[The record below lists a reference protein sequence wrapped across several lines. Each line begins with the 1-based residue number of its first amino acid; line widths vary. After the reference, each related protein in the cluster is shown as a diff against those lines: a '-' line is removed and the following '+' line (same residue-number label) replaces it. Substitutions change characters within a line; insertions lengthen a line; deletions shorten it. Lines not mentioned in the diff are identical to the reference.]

1 MKIRDVIA
9 SPGLT
14 GFFADDQA
22 AIKAGAQPD
31 GFIYL
36 GEPKTPGF
44 TTIRQAGESVSIML
58 ELEDGQ
64 VAYGDCAT
72 VQYSGVGGRHPV
84 FKAREL
90 AENIEGE
97 WAEWLRGQE
106 LRSFR
111 SLVEAMEALTLNS
124 PAPKALHY
132 GLSQA
137 LLDAVARSRKVTMA
151 EVIADEYGTQV
162 ADKPVPIF
170 AQSGD
175 DLYNNADKMIL
186 KKVAVLP
193 HGLIN
198 NAKRKVGRDGE
209 IFLEYVRWLAGRI
222 TFLGSNEYRPRLH
235 LDTYGTLGQ
244 VFAGNWERL
253 ADYLGKVADAA
264 RPYAIQIE
272 GPMDAGSRSA
282 QIEAL
287 GALRNLLRKKG
298 IHVPIVADEW
308 CNTLED
314 IREFVSSGAA
324 DFVQIKTP
332 SLGSISNTIAAIQ
345 FAKEN
350 GSYTYLGGSCNETDR
365 CGQVCAHIALAMQP
379 DQTLAKPGMGVDEGL
394 MIVHNEMQRALALI
408 RRRKA
413 ALQK

>member
-84 FKAREL
+84 FKASEL

-97 WAEWLRGQE
+97 WAKWLRGQE

-137 LLDAVARSRKVTMA
+137 LLDAVARSRKMTMA
-151 EVIADEYGTQV
+151 EVIAEEYGTQV

>member
-84 FKAREL
+84 FKASEL
-90 AENIEGE
+90 AANIEGE

-111 SLVEAMEALTLNS
+111 SLVEAMERLPLNS

-137 LLDAVARSRKVTMA
+137 LLDAVARSRKMTMA
-151 EVIADEYGTQV
+151 EVIAEEYGTQV

>member
-1 MKIRDVIA
+1 
-9 SPGLT
+9 
-14 GFFADDQA
+14 
-22 AIKAGAQPD
+22 
-31 GFIYL
+31 
-36 GEPKTPGF
+36 
-44 TTIRQAGESVSIML
+44 
-58 ELEDGQ
+58 
-64 VAYGDCAT
+64 

-84 FKAREL
+84 FKASEL

-97 WAEWLRGQE
+97 WAKWLRGQE

-111 SLVEAMEALTLNS
+111 SLVEAMERLSLNS

-137 LLDAVARSRKVTMA
+137 LLDAVARSRKMTMA
-151 EVIADEYGTQV
+151 EVIAEEYGTQV